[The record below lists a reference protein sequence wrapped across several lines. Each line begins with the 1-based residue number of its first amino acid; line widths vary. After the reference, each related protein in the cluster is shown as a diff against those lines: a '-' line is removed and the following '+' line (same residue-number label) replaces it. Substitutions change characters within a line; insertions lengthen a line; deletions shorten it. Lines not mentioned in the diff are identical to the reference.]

1 MERNKGTTTIPTI
14 MNLLST
20 RSAGLL
26 LVLVFVA
33 ANLQAQPSKGAG
45 DNSPEAQ
52 TAAYFDSIKTN
63 PLLVAA
69 FLREMP
75 KGGDLH
81 NHLSGAIYAESLIE
95 WLAEADGCIDPETDV
110 AIPCN
115 RSENAISAKTVM
127 ANPVLYRQV
136 VDAWSMRNYELS
148 GQSGHDHF
156 FDTFGKFS
164 YAGSG
169 RLGDKLAEAV
179 GHADRDNAIY
189 VELMLTADGSRALAL
204 GGKLGWQDNFGAM
217 REALLA
223 NGLRD
228 SLKLAISEMNSGETR
243 MRQVLEC
250 NTDEASSACDVE
262 VRYLYQVLRG
272 LAPEQV
278 FAQILTGFE
287 LAEMDPRFVGFN
299 LVMPEDYPVPL
310 RDFTLHMHI
319 IDFLRP
325 LYTKAHV
332 SLHAGELAPKL
343 VPPDELCC
351 HIRQSIE
358 LGHAERIGHGIDIA
372 YEEQPLELLKMM
384 AERNVMVEI
393 CLTSNEVILG
403 VKGKNHPLHLY
414 RSYGVPT
421 ALATDDEGVSRI
433 DLTAEFV
440 KAVEEQGLDY
450 LTLKTMARTSLEHA
464 FVPGKSI
471 WSDARSFVMASELR
485 GFRPGRTTHT
495 KGSLAFLNSS
505 EKAKL
510 QWQLEEAFE
519 RFEAKIAGSR

>member
-1 MERNKGTTTIPTI
+1 
-14 MNLLST
+14 MNLLSI
-20 RSAGLL
+20 RFAGLL
-26 LVLVFVA
+26 LVLTFVS
-33 ANLQAQPSKGAG
+33 ANLTAQPSRGAG
-45 DNSPEAQ
+45 NSPEASTTQ
-52 TAAYFDSIKTN
+52 YFDSIKSD

-75 KGGDLH
+75 KGADLH
-81 NHLSGAIYAESLIE
+81 NHLSGAIYAETFIE
-95 WLAEADGCIDPETDV
+95 WLAESDGCIDPATDA
-110 AIPCN
+110 AIPCDAAKD
-115 RSENAISAKTVM
+115 AIPAKDVM

-169 RLGDKLAEAV
+169 RLGEQLAEAV
-179 GHADRDNAIY
+179 SHASRDNVIY
-189 VELMLTADGSRALAL
+189 VELMRTADGNRVAAL
-204 GGKLGWQDNFGAM
+204 GGKLGWQNNFAAM

-228 SLKLAISEMNSGETR
+228 SLRLAIDETTAGEAR
-243 MRQVLEC
+243 MRQVLGC
-250 NTDEASSACDVE
+250 DTKDPSAACDVE

-310 RDFTLHMHI
+310 RDFTLHMQF

-332 SLHAGELAPKL
+332 SLHAGELVPKL

-351 HIRQSIE
+351 HIRQSVE

-393 CLTSNEVILG
+393 CLTSNDVILG
-403 VKGKNHPLHLY
+403 VKGKQHPLHLY
-414 RSYGVPT
+414 RNHGVPT

-433 DLTAEFV
+433 DLTAEFI

-464 FVPGKSI
+464 FVPGRSV
-471 WSDARSFVMASELR
+471 WSDAKSFVMTPELR
-485 GFRPGRTTHT
+485 GFIPGRTTHT
-495 KGSLAFLNSS
+495 KESMAFLNGS
-505 EKAKL
+505 EKAQL
-510 QWQLEEAFE
+510 QWQLEEAFTQ
-519 RFEAKIAGSR
+519 FEQNIAGRR